1 MRKIPDEQIKAIQK
15 KAKELRDLVDK
26 ADCRLIAY
34 FDGCDW
40 GFSLKVVPIEVE
52 MGERGIYKEKGD
64 EEAEPIYGDE
74 LQTTGLYGTVCN
86 TEINSLYEEGECDD
100 PYNF

>member
-100 PYNF
+100 PSNF

>member
-64 EEAEPIYGDE
+64 EEAEPIYVDE

-86 TEINSLYEEGECDD
+86 TEINSLYEEGECDN

>member
-1 MRKIPDEQIKAIQK
+1 MRKIPDEQIKAIQE

-64 EEAEPIYGDE
+64 EEAEPIYCDE

>member
-52 MGERGIYKEKGD
+52 MGERGIYKEKDD

-86 TEINSLYEEGECDD
+86 TEINSLYEEGECDN

>member
-52 MGERGIYKEKGD
+52 MGERGIYKEKDD

-86 TEINSLYEEGECDD
+86 SEFNSLYEEGECDN

>member
-1 MRKIPDEQIKAIQK
+1 MRKIPDEQIKAIQE

-86 TEINSLYEEGECDD
+86 TEINSLYEEGECDN

>member
-64 EEAEPIYGDE
+64 KEAEPIYGDE

>member
-1 MRKIPDEQIKAIQK
+1 MRKIPDEQIKAIQE

-52 MGERGIYKEKGD
+52 MGDRGIYKEKGD
-64 EEAEPIYGDE
+64 EEAEPIYCDE
-74 LQTTGLYGTVCN
+74 LQTTGLY
-86 TEINSLYEEGECDD
+86 EIGRAHV
-100 PYNF
+100 

>member
-86 TEINSLYEEGECDD
+86 TEINSLYEEGECDN